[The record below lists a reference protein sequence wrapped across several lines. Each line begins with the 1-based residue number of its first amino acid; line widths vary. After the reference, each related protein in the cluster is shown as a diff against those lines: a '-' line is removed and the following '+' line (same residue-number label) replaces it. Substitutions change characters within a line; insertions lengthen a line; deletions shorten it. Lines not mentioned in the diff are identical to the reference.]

1 MPLKYNLQFEKNV
14 SDFDIEMYCFR
25 TGHTREKGGLGAY
38 RHFRLAVRMLFPKQ
52 SWNPWLEWMLQT
64 LCDREIGRINHTT
77 REIVFAGS
85 AAAGKTF
92 AWGLFSFM
100 WWLSDPLN
108 STVFLTS
115 TSAKMVGK
123 RIWPVIEQL
132 YFRALNSRGSC
143 GNLVSSQKTL
153 QATKGDEKHA
163 IFAKAVGKG
172 ETTQA
177 AADIQGVHSDR
188 VLILLDEAT
197 DVQRA
202 ILTAIENIEKG
213 AKELIV
219 GKVGNAK
226 SRFDPLGESMT
237 PKNGWESITVDDEEW
252 ETEKGGFC
260 LHLDGFKSPNV
271 KAGCTKYPHI
281 YSWENY
287 LSDQKKNQN
296 TLEFWMYTR
305 GFPAPE
311 GVSDCVISE
320 ALILNHDGL
329 GQHKWV
335 TNKRVIGAWD
345 PGFGGD
351 PGPLYFGFLGDI
363 EGGKMGIQI
372 TEKIDIEFDPKNK
385 ESVDYQIARQVIRE
399 CEKRLCAP
407 ECFGLDATAIGR
419 GVYAIIYEE
428 WSPRVQRVEFG
439 GLPSTKIV
447 SQDDPRPA
455 TEVYANAVTE
465 IWFRV
470 RRLVEGSQIKGFNKD
485 AILQFAMRKYEMV
498 SRKYRMEA
506 KDIYKSRVGRSPD
519 DADCIAVLCE
529 VAYRNGLFTATKG
542 EVRANSSWE
551 KQAREINLIYTEPA
565 AGEEAYEFEPVWAM
579 E

>member
-1 MPLKYNLQFEKNV
+1 MIQRYGNEWHGLTDLQ
-14 SDFDIEMYCFR
+14 IELWCFKDNEMWAGR
-25 TGHTREKGGLGAY
+25 LSKY
-38 RHFRLAVRMLFPKQ
+38 RHFRNAAKMLFPRLE
-52 SWNPWLEWMLQT
+52 WNPWLEWMMQT
-64 LCDREIGRINHTT
+64 LCDEKLGRINTIT
-77 REIVFAGS
+77 REVVMTGAGS
-85 AAAGKTF
+85 CGKTF
-92 AWGLFSFM
+92 GWGLFAFI
-100 WWLSDPLN
+100 WWLADPLN

-132 YFRALNSRGSC
+132 FYKASASC
-143 GNLVSSQKTL
+143 GNPGNLVGSQKTL
-153 QATKGDEKHA
+153 QAIKGDDKHA

-213 AKELIV
+213 AKELLV

-226 SRFDPLGESMT
+226 SRFDPLGEAMT
-237 PKNGWESITVDDEEW
+237 PKNGWGSITVEDEEW

-260 LHLDGFKSPNV
+260 LHFDGFKSPNV
-271 KAGCTKYPHI
+271 KAGCTKFRHI

-287 LSDQKKNQN
+287 LADQNKNQN

-329 GQHKWV
+329 GYHSWQTSK
-335 TNKRVIGAWD
+335 KMIGGWD

-351 PGPLYFGFLGDI
+351 PAPLYFAELGDI
-363 EGGKMGIQI
+363 EGSKMGIQI
-372 TEKIDIEFDPKNK
+372 IEKVEIEFNSKST

-399 CEKRLCAP
+399 CQKRGVAP

-428 WSPRVQRVEFG
+428 WSPQIQRVEFG
-439 GLPSTKIV
+439 GLASNAIV
-447 SQDDPRPA
+447 SSDDPRPGS
-455 TEVYANAVTE
+455 EVYHNAVTE

-470 RRLVEGSQIKGFNKD
+470 RRLVEGNQIKGFT
-485 AILQFAMRKYEMV
+485 AESIRQFAMRKYELI
-498 SRKYRMEA
+498 SRKIRLEP
-506 KDIYKSRVGRSPD
+506 KNEYKSRVGRSPD

-529 VAYRNGLFTATKG
+529 VAYRNGLATAGKG
-542 EVRANSSWE
+542 IVRAANFWE
-551 KQAREINLIYTEPA
+551 KKVREMNEIYTETPQPD
-565 AGEEAYEFEPVWAM
+565 EEEFEPVWAM
-579 E
+579 V